1 MPGTDRKG
9 MAAAATSAAPAAG
22 TATPAPQEEV
32 APVAPVAPVSNP
44 SSSILGDVRGDD
56 AVSIVENLEKDFPA
70 EVTTLTRYIKAVNE
84 ITEKDGYSLI
94 TVTLDKPVKV
104 MQADKDDDTTFVETT
119 SKRIQSIVGSIVA
132 VIRSNESLAP
142 YYQLAKENNK
152 LLYSWLVGCKVTIVE
167 MEVEDGRDFVNPF
180 SEVKTIRNYEG
191 KRILHFIADIK
202 EIPSEAMKRVK
213 LDYILSKTALSGD
226 ALLSLI

>member
-1 MPGTDRKG
+1 MPGTGKG
-9 MAAAATSAAPAAG
+9 TVAVASNATVAAG
-22 TATPAPQEEV
+22 TATPAPQAQV
-32 APVAPVAPVSNP
+32 APVVNP
-44 SSSILGDVRGDD
+44 STPLLGDVKGDD

-70 EVTTLTRYIKAVNE
+70 EVTSLTRYIKAVNE

-104 MQADKDDDTTFVETT
+104 MQTDKDDDSTFVEGA
-119 SKRIQSIVGSIVA
+119 SKRIQSIVGSLVA
-132 VIRSNESLAP
+132 VIRSNENLAP
-142 YYQLAKENNK
+142 YYQLVKENNK

-180 SEVKTIRNYEG
+180 SEVKTVRNYEG

-202 EIPSEAMKRVK
+202 EIPAEAIKRVK